1 MPALEQFHPM
11 ILHFP
16 IVLIM
21 VLAAMDLIAVFR
33 GIPLG
38 GRETYAS
45 ITTALAVATGAAAVV
60 TAMFGDMALEIAQ
73 TRGFPLALFETHEEL
88 GWNAAIVFGVW
99 ALVRAALWWR
109 QVPLEGGRKWGVG
122 AVDVALVL
130 FVTSVAYFGGQLVYE
145 HGVNVLASAN

>member
-21 VLAAMDLIAVFR
+21 VLAAFDLVALFR

-38 GRETYAS
+38 GRDTYAS
-45 ITTALAVATGAAAVV
+45 IATVLAVATGIAAAL
-60 TAMFGDMALEIAQ
+60 TAMLGDMALEIAL
-73 TRGFPLALFETHEEL
+73 TRGFAPGLFETHEAL
-88 GWNAAIVFGVW
+88 GWNTAIAFGIW
-99 ALVRAALWWR
+99 ALIRAGIWWR
-109 QVPLEGGRKWGVG
+109 QIPLEGGRKWGVG

-130 FVTSVAYFGGQLVYE
+130 FVVSVAYFGGQLVYD
-145 HGVNVLASAN
+145 HGVNVIASAN